1 MRFLTLIILT
11 FSFGTTGQVNRS
23 LDTVLMG
30 SSFSFTAITETDSL
44 AGIAVRS
51 AVNEVVRI
59 ESLISSWNPNS
70 QTSAIN
76 NNAGIRSTKVS
87 FELYELIRR
96 SKKISML
103 SNGYFDI
110 SYASM
115 DRIWDFSEPKSQLPD
130 EEKILASVSKV
141 DFNKIQLN
149 TNDTSVFLL
158 EKGMKIGFGAIGK
171 GYAAEQA
178 KKIMIAH
185 DARSGVVNAGGDLVA
200 WGKKSNESNWNVG
213 IQDPSDREKITMWV
227 PAINT
232 AVVTSGNYER
242 FIEIDGKEYCHIINP
257 KTGWPARNLKSVTVI
272 CNNAELADALAT
284 TVFVL
289 GTTNGMLLINKLENV
304 ECIIID
310 DSEKIHFSNNIQSN
324 IANNEI

>member
-1 MRFLTLIILT
+1 MRLLTLFIITL
-11 FSFGTTGQVNRS
+11 SFGTIGQVNRS

-30 SSFSFTAITETDSL
+30 SSFSFTAITDTDSL

-59 ESLISSWNPNS
+59 ESLISSWDPNS

-76 NNAGIRSTKVS
+76 NNAGIQPTKVS
-87 FELYELIRR
+87 YELYELIRR
-96 SKKISML
+96 SKKISAM

-115 DRIWDFSEPKSQLPD
+115 DRIWDFSKKKAKLPSD
-130 EEKILASVSKV
+130 ASIENSVSKV
-141 DFNKIQLN
+141 NFKNIQLN
-149 TNDTSVFLL
+149 PDDTSVFLV

-178 KKIMIAH
+178 KQVMLSNQSK
-185 DARSGVVNAGGDLVA
+185 SGVVNAGGDLIA
-200 WGKKSNESNWNVG
+200 WGSKPDASSWKVG
-213 IQDPSDREKITMWV
+213 IQDPNDNKKIIMWV
-227 PAINT
+227 PATNT
-232 AVVTSGNYER
+232 SVVTSGNYER
-242 FIEIDGKEYCHIINP
+242 FIEINGSEYCHIINP
-257 KTGWPARNLKSVTVI
+257 KLGWPAKNLSSVTVI
-272 CNNAELADALAT
+272 CSNAELADALAT

-289 GTTNGMLLINKLENV
+289 GTENGLLLINNIEGV

-310 DSEKIHFSNNIQSN
+310 DQDKMHFSDKIESN
-324 IANNEI
+324 IVKNEI

>member
-1 MRFLTLIILT
+1 MKLAVLFILT
-11 FSFGTTGQVNRS
+11 FSFGTIGQVSRS

-30 SSFSFTAITETDSL
+30 SSFSFTAVTEIDSL

-59 ESLISSWNPNS
+59 ESLISSWNPSS
-70 QTSAIN
+70 QTSEIN
-76 NNAGIRSTKVS
+76 NNAGIKPTKIS

-96 SKKISML
+96 CKKISVL

-110 SYASM
+110 SFASM
-115 DRIWDFSEPKSQLPD
+115 NRVWDFSNPTAELPN
-130 EEKILASVSKV
+130 EEMIANSVAKINYK
-141 DFNKIQLN
+141 NIQLDPS
-149 TNDTSVFLL
+149 DTSVFLL

-178 KKIMIAH
+178 KQIMIESNAT
-185 DARSGVVNAGGDLVA
+185 SGVVNAGGDLIA
-200 WGKKSNESNWNVG
+200 WGNKENEASWKVG
-213 IQDPSDREKITMWV
+213 IQDPNDPEKITMWI

-242 FIEIDGKEYCHIINP
+242 FIEIEGKKYCHIINP
-257 KTGWPARNLKSVTVI
+257 ITGWPSRNLKSVTII

-289 GTTNGMLLINKLENV
+289 GAKDGLLLINKLEGI
-304 ECIIID
+304 ECVVID
-310 DSEKIHFSNNIQSN
+310 DSNEIHFSSN
-324 IANNEI
+324 IESNLVANEN